1 MVSPAYLP
9 HPHKCT
15 CTGYHFYLPFF
26 LLGIVESIV
35 EDINILRLNT
45 FLQYICLKYSIK
57 NKVVKQKYC
66 YKTVLVGVVVMEGV

>member
-9 HPHKCT
+9 HPRKCN
-15 CTGYHFYLPFF
+15 GDHFYLLFF

-45 FLQYICLKYSIK
+45 FLQYICDELD
-57 NKVVKQKYC
+57 QKMREGKMLC
-66 YKTVLVGVVVMEGV
+66 VESLLVCHSHIQMVPLL